1 MQREHLLTV
10 QSSTTMHP
18 PNKDVFLS
26 PWYLGV
32 GDGFFFSPERE
43 SLLLPQEVFLQ
54 EKCNISIRAC
64 ATSKQ
69 RRRRIDFVISSEYF
83 QVT

>member
-10 QSSTTMHP
+10 QSSTTIHP

-26 PWYLGV
+26 PWYIGV
-32 GDGFFFSPERE
+32 GDGLVFSTEME
-43 SLLLPQEVFLQ
+43 SLLLPQEAFLQ
-54 EKCNISIRAC
+54 EKFNISIRIC

-69 RRRRIDFVISSEYF
+69 RSSVDE
-83 QVT
+83 VRA

>member
-26 PWYLGV
+26 PWYLEV

-43 SLLLPQEVFLQ
+43 SLLLPKRFSYRRSV
-54 EKCNISIRAC
+54 
-64 ATSKQ
+64 TSQ
-69 RRRRIDFVISSEYF
+69 SEYVQ
-83 QVT
+83 QVSSVDGVLTL